1 MCFINCPQDGT
12 NTTIVL
18 YNTHRAK
25 NNSCQRY
32 ICIFPG
38 LVTPARYYR
47 LCWLL
52 WFSVPSLQWP
62 KLNNQFTGDLLIHI
76 LFFFLRYNHWLLV
89 VYWFIWF
96 LFGQTSPSSLQWTTQ
111 LSQLVSKLHVL
122 ISAGLVKKSKVTFN
136 NTLSR
141 SPRQLFSTFNA
152 LLHLPSP
159 PPTNLLNAQEIAN
172 HFKNEI
178 ETIRLEI
185 SSTLQISPALYTLCP
200 SVQSKLLFNP
210 TTTEEVKLS
219 SNAHLTSCLLDPV
232 PSQILQSLSDSIL
245 HSLTHIFNLSLST
258 GTSPTLWNM
267 H

>member
-1 MCFINCPQDGT
+1 M
-12 NTTIVL
+12 
-18 YNTHRAK
+18 
-25 NNSCQRY
+25 
-32 ICIFPG
+32 
-38 LVTPARYYR
+38 
-47 LCWLL
+47 
-52 WFSVPSLQWP
+52 
-62 KLNNQFTGDLLIHI
+62 
-76 LFFFLRYNHWLLV
+76 
-89 VYWFIWF
+89 
-96 LFGQTSPSSLQWTTQ
+96 
-111 LSQLVSKLHVL
+111 L

-258 GTSPTLWNM
+258 GTSPTL
-267 H
+267 